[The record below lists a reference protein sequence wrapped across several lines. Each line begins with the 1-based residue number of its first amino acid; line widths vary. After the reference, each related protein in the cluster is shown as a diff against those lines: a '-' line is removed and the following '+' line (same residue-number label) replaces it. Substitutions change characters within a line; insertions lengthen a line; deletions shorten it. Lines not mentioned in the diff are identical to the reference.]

1 MNEHID
7 WTYLDEVSIPVAG
20 SYEDDD
26 NHLRPMKF
34 EKYELV
40 DQVLAS

>member
-7 WTYLDEVSIPVAG
+7 WTYLDEVSVPAAG

-26 NHLRPMKF
+26 NRLRLMKF
-34 EKYELV
+34 KKY
-40 DQVLAS
+40 